1 MTADSLAERCGVQIA
16 RPEAQALTAHAR
28 LANEDV
34 IIAKPQTF
42 MNLSGRAVTKL
53 LQKYE
58 LPPER
63 MIVVVDD
70 VDIPF
75 GQLRLRG
82 RGSAGSHNGLKSII
96 GGLQSDQFIRVR
108 LGVGPEHQVS
118 DRKDYVLGT
127 FRKAALEKVAE
138 MVDRA
143 ADAVESILRDG
154 LAGAMNRYNAKA

>member
-1 MTADSLAERCGVQIA
+1 MTADSLAERCGVQIV

-34 IIAKPQTF
+34 VIAKPQTF

-53 LQKYE
+53 LEKYE

-70 VDIPF
+70 VDLPF

-96 GGLQSDQFIRVR
+96 GALQSDQFIRVR
-108 LGVGPEHQVS
+108 LGAGPEHPVS
-118 DRKDYVLGT
+118 DRKDY
-127 FRKAALEKVAE
+127 
-138 MVDRA
+138 
-143 ADAVESILRDG
+143 
-154 LAGAMNRYNAKA
+154 